1 MLLSLLILPLIGV
14 FLSFKPNSYYN
25 NYYMNV
31 IRRKNVSYY
40 DFEKKNGYDDKGIY
54 LKNVT
59 LIITSLNL
67 LISLVIFGLFNYN
80 PSEFQFVQEHYNV
93 SNFDIYLGVDGI
105 SIYFIV
111 RPKLLKWWGKL
122 SNSGDPLKFLIP
134 SGNHKVTCGWTN
146 HSCLVI
152 S

>member
-1 MLLSLLILPLIGV
+1 MRGNLHVRFGGSLLVISNETWLATQLLILPLIGV

-31 IRRKNVSYY
+31 IRGKNVSYY
-40 DFEKKNGYDDKGIY
+40 DFGKKNGYDDKGIY

-105 SIYFIV
+105 SIYFI
-111 RPKLLKWWGKL
+111 LLTTGIM
-122 SNSGDPLKFLIP
+122 PIALI
-134 SGNHKVTCGWTN
+134 ST
-146 HSCLVI
+146 
-152 S
+152 

>member
-1 MLLSLLILPLIGV
+1 MRGNLHVRFGGSLLVISNETWLATQLLILPLIGV

-31 IRRKNVSYY
+31 IRGKNVSYY
-40 DFEKKNGYDDKGIY
+40 DFEKNGYDDKGIY

-105 SIYFIV
+105 SIYFI
-111 RPKLLKWWGKL
+111 LLTTGIM
-122 SNSGDPLKFLIP
+122 PIALI
-134 SGNHKVTCGWTN
+134 ST
-146 HSCLVI
+146 
-152 S
+152 